1 MDHFVSLG
9 REANEQQRRQSFY
22 ILLYILLYIYIR
34 VNKHTLMEAVQN
46 YTRFDTPKTFC
57 ITGSGSAA
65 RLPCVH
71 HWTGKGPIDLQV
83 IGPGIVML
91 TLDRETIS
99 LDARIKQ

>member
-46 YTRFDTPKTFC
+46 YTRFDTPKTFASLVREALPAYHAC
-57 ITGSGSAA
+57 I
-65 RLPCVH
+65 
-71 HWTGKGPIDLQV
+71 
-83 IGPGIVML
+83 IGPERGQS
-91 TLDRETIS
+91 IS
-99 LDARIKQ
+99 KSLGQELLC